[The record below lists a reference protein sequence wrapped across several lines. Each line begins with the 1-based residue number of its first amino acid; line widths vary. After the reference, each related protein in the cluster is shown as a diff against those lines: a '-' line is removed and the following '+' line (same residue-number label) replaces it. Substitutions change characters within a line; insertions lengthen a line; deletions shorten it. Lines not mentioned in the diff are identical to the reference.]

1 MSLRSS
7 ERGLKWAY
15 KHHREKVLMSLRS
28 SERGLKYIIF
38 GSNFGRCIVAPFV
51 GAWIEMYKS
60 LPIDLTDFVAPF
72 VGAWIEMQLKRVML
86 I

>member
-1 MSLRSS
+1 
-7 ERGLKWAY
+7 
-15 KHHREKVLMSLRS
+15 MSLRS

-38 GSNFGRCIVAPFV
+38 GSNFGRCIVAPFVGAWIEMGTPTAIVGMALVAPFV